1 MKYLQPFDK
10 YQVIS
15 EALEYHINNGH
26 SLFESAFRVGSDAW
40 LALVNEARELHSKLI
55 IELNE
60 NDAWLITTDVGQK
73 GIYEGKEVLL
83 DLPFVE
89 EELNEDSQGSQM
101 GKFGKYNLP
110 KFMLKNGIASIVDE
124 NSEEIDEGKGD
135 IFIGKPINLVRTL
148 EHKYHP
154 KMEEINGIIE
164 KIDET
169 SHHKPILVVKYAKDN
184 GQGHY
189 RANLLYSSFYKPEGE
204 FVEAESSW
212 HYVFTAADDRSQRL
226 LDLFVANYFESD
238 DSEMNEAEYK
248 GKKVKVGYPMR
259 GGTKKYHVYVK
270 NPKTGKIK
278 KLAFG
283 DVHGGQTA
291 KVSNPKARASFAA
304 RHQCA
309 KKKDRMSAGYWA
321 CRINR
326 YAHIFGK
333 SYPGYW

>member
-40 LALVNEARELHSKLI
+40 LALVNEARELYNKLI

-83 DLPFVE
+83 DLPFME
-89 EELNEDSQGSQM
+89 EEL
-101 GKFGKYNLP
+101 
-110 KFMLKNGIASIVDE
+110 
-124 NSEEIDEGKGD
+124 
-135 IFIGKPINLVRTL
+135 
-148 EHKYHP
+148 
-154 KMEEINGIIE
+154 
-164 KIDET
+164 
-169 SHHKPILVVKYAKDN
+169 
-184 GQGHY
+184 
-189 RANLLYSSFYKPEGE
+189 
-204 FVEAESSW
+204 
-212 HYVFTAADDRSQRL
+212 
-226 LDLFVANYFESD
+226 
-238 DSEMNEAEYK
+238 NEAEYK
-248 GKKVKVGYPMR
+248 GRKVKLGYPMR

-309 KKKDRMSAGYWA
+309 KKKDRTKAGYWA

-326 YAHIFGK
+326 YGHLWGGK
-333 SYPGYW
+333 TYPGYW